1 MQLSD
6 QGLDVL
12 ALAVVAPDV
21 FHELGKGTSTVTF
34 NLYQKSPGP
43 SDHYQPVFFVKEK
56 ESVLVGFISTDTNIL
71 PTQ

>member
-6 QGLDVL
+6 QGLEVL

-43 SDHYQPVFFVKEK
+43 VFFVKEK